1 MDTITLYFFI
11 IFNIPVFRVQSL
23 QCLTPHYRPPLSLQK
38 NCCNLCVWQTRWMKI
53 TQATKSKVLRM
64 YARTSNHI
72 KKIQPHNSI
81 NASDTPRSLR
91 VQTKLAACTIKR
103 IVTSCI
109 VTSHALYLNGT
120 RSITCMDRGSCLIAI
135 KMAPSASFE
144 TKKLFNV
151 GC

>member
-1 MDTITLYFFI
+1 
-11 IFNIPVFRVQSL
+11 
-23 QCLTPHYRPPLSLQK
+23 
-38 NCCNLCVWQTRWMKI
+38 MKI

-144 TKKLFNV
+144 TKNCLMSGVSRTYLLFV
-151 GC
+151 MGSVVLVRVWFAFGEIEARTRSVLIGLLQ